1 MQAYKPAHM
10 YTQALWLFAHP
21 HTHKLY
27 IVNSP
32 KEATGFY
39 FHIFAIP
46 WAIIPEGI
54 YLFTLTIKT
63 ILFSSNAVE
72 KQYII

>member
-46 WAIIPEGI
+46 
-54 YLFTLTIKT
+54 
-63 ILFSSNAVE
+63 
-72 KQYII
+72 